1 MRKDKQERHE
11 KLCALIE
18 ETIAEH
24 PQEFE
29 GHTWAIRPQADWC
42 ELVGVSDRTLR
53 DLTKIPPICTTTTH
67 VEGRKA
73 VLLRLGTPGAKTDR
87 HIANIMANVFAEK
100 TGRRPAARDY
110 GMLRGLAQTW
120 PEDAQL
126 AVFKCV
132 LNDWPM
138 FMAGVQLEVD
148 RMIAD
153 GEEAQHR
160 RYDFP
165 SVAVMLRFHHV
176 ALDMYIMHLQDTG
189 KTPPAS
195 IIALNPK
202 LWWHLTPK
210 GQAIGKVLN
219 A

>member
-1 MRKDKQERHE
+1 MRKDRRQRHE
-11 KLCALIE
+11 KLCTLIE
-18 ETIAEH
+18 DTIALH

-29 GHTWAIRPQADWC
+29 GETWAVRPQADWC
-42 ELVGVSDRTLR
+42 ELLGVSDRTLR

-73 VLLRLGTPGAKTDR
+73 VLLRLGTPAPRTDR
-87 HIANIMANVFAEK
+87 HIANVMANVFAEK
-100 TGRRPAARDY
+100 TGRRPAARYY
-110 GMLRGLAQTW
+110 GMLRGLAQVW

-126 AVFKCV
+126 AIFKCV
-132 LNDWPM
+132 LGDWQM
-138 FMAGVQLEVD
+138 FKAGVQLEVD
-148 RMIAD
+148 KMIAD
-153 GEEAQHR
+153 GEGGEHR
-160 RYDFP
+160 YHEFP
-165 SVAVMLRFHHV
+165 SIAVILRFHHV
-176 ALDMYIMHLQDTG
+176 ALDMYIMHLQWEG